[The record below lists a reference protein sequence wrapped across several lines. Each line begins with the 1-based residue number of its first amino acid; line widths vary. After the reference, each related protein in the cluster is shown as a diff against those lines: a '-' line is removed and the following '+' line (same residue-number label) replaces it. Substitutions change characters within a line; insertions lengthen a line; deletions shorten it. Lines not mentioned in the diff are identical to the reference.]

1 MQRRESGI
9 SMYNTS
15 ESCRTRGVG
24 VCGDELPEFITRQE
38 AQFGRILQNKM
49 RNFVIYI
56 NWLTLSEW

>member
-1 MQRRESGI
+1 
-9 SMYNTS
+9 MYNTS

-24 VCGDELPEFITRQE
+24 FSDDELPEFITRQG